1 MGNCNWPQVQSRS
14 NASITHSDMKPP
26 TGKEPSE
33 QGPWRPASSCI
44 LGKTAA
50 AKHGHFLSPLQE
62 ALRSHST
69 GLQKGG
75 QAIMG
80 AWTWLSPCL
89 QIKALDVTT
98 YCFRFSSRI

>member
-1 MGNCNWPQVQSRS
+1 
-14 NASITHSDMKPP
+14 MKPP
-26 TGKEPSE
+26 IAKEPSE
-33 QGPWRPASSCI
+33 WGPQQPASSHI
-44 LGKTAA
+44 LSKTAA

-80 AWTWLSPCL
+80 TWTWLSPCL
-89 QIKALDVTT
+89 QTQGTKPDDLLLLFLV
-98 YCFRFSSRI
+98 